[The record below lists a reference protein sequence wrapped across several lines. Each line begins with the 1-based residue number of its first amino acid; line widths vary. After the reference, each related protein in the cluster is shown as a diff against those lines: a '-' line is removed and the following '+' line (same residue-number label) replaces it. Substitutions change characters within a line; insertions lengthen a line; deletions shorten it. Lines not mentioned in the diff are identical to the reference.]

1 MTIQYNDPLAPYEH
15 RFDKVRTC
23 SICNEIFD
31 TSRQL
36 KRHKATAHAY

>member
-1 MTIQYNDPLAPYEH
+1 MTIQYHDPLAPYEH

-31 TSRQL
+31 TSGQL
-36 KRHKATAHAY
+36 KRHKATVHAY